1 MSLERDDEEWTEKLA
16 PRRKSKR
23 VKRENTYSK
32 SPLASE
38 PPETPELQ
46 HASSFLQ
53 SVQNLAIQ
61 NGEFETVSEPII
73 PVLVDARRR
82 VEAAN
87 VIRNEHGH
95 VVRPLSRIEGDQ
107 LVDEIIQKQQMGLS
121 TTSENILLR
130 RLSQHGS
137 LASRPGPSEEAPL
150 VVEALD
156 ELVDHPP
163 PPQDVLDRL
172 YAIKTTPLENSFASR
187 LYGGQFSEP
196 TVFFQDWETMSPWME
211 LMADVM
217 DHHRLSHPEDADIE
231 RYSWAPITYT
241 PIYAW
246 HLPQVHDLLERAF
259 WPGIDVSD
267 SVKWEPE
274 QCSVIALYKKLVVGC
289 AFLSETM
296 DPYVTYIAVRAGW
309 EQSGIATF
317 MLYHLIKANPD
328 HDISL
333 HVSATN
339 PAMLL
344 YNRFGFKAEEFVVGF
359 YDDYLDDQSRL
370 CKNALRMR
378 YRR

>member
-1 MSLERDDEEWTEKLA
+1 MSLERGDQDEKA
-16 PRRKSKR
+16 ARRKSKR
-23 VKRENTYSK
+23 IKRENTYSQ

-38 PPETPELQ
+38 PPENPELQ

-53 SVQNLAIQ
+53 SVQKLAIQ
-61 NGEFETVSEPII
+61 DHEFESVSEPII
-73 PVLVDARRR
+73 PELVDARRR
-82 VEAAN
+82 VEAAS
-87 VIRNEHGH
+87 VVRNEHGH

-130 RLSQHGS
+130 RLSQRGS
-137 LASRPGPSEEAPL
+137 LVSLSSSSNEPAP
-150 VVEALD
+150 VIEALD
-156 ELVDHPP
+156 ELVDSPP
-163 PPQDVLDRL
+163 PPQEVLDGL
-172 YAIKTTPLENSFASR
+172 YVIKVTPLENSFASR

-196 TVFFQDWETMSPWME
+196 TIFFQDWETMSPWME

-217 DHHRLSHPEDADIE
+217 DHHRLSHPEDTGADP
-231 RYSWAPITYT
+231 YSWAPITYT

-267 SVKWEPE
+267 SVKWDPE
-274 QCSVIALYKKLVVGC
+274 QCSVVALYKKLVVGC

-296 DPYVTYIAVRAGW
+296 DPYVTYITVRAGW

-317 MLYHLIKANPD
+317 MVYHLIKTNPD
-328 HDISL
+328 QDISL

>member
-1 MSLERDDEEWTEKLA
+1 MSLERDDDEWTERVSAHILRLPLIYTVLQAA

-23 VKRENTYSK
+23 VKREYTYSQ

-38 PPETPELQ
+38 PPENPELQ
-46 HASSFLQ
+46 RASSFLQ
-53 SVQNLAIQ
+53 SAQKLAIQ
-61 NGEFETVSEPII
+61 DGEFETVSDPII
-73 PVLVDARRR
+73 PELVDARRR
-82 VEAAN
+82 VEAAS

-107 LVDEIIQKQQMGLS
+107 LVDEIIQKQHTGLS

-130 RLSQHGS
+130 RLSQPGS
-137 LASRPGPSEEAPL
+137 LAPRPGSSKELPL

-156 ELVDHPP
+156 EVVDPPP
-163 PPQDVLDRL
+163 PPQEVLDRL

-196 TVFFQDWETMSPWME
+196 TVFVQDWETMSPWME

-217 DHHRLSHPEDADIE
+217 DHYRLSHPKDTSVDP
-231 RYSWAPITYT
+231 YSWAPITYT

-274 QCSVIALYKKLVVGC
+274 QCSVVALYQKLVVGC

-296 DPYVTYIAVRAGW
+296 DPYVTYITVRAGW
-309 EQSGIATF
+309 EQTGIATY
-317 MLYHLIKANPD
+317 MLYHLIKTNPN

-339 PAMLL
+339 PAMVRI
-344 YNRFGFKAEEFVVGF
+344 Y
-359 YDDYLDDQSRL
+359 
-370 CKNALRMR
+370 
-378 YRR
+378 